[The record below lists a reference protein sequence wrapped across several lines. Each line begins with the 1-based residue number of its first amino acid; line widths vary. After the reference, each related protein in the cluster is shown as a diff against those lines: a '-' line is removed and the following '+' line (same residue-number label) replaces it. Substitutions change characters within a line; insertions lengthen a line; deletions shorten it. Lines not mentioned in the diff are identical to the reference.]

1 LKQSIK
7 VQFDYDFTL
16 VAIVTSLKQ
25 YRLTSYLNKALELQ
39 FLRTDDIQNQ
49 YNDDH
54 EDASYTRYC
63 ADDDENEVSFDVIS
77 NKHENGPLIKEKKE
91 VDFFLLVHGPKS
103 KIKLVDLIGKIN
115 SIQNVQLAFEV
126 DASQL
131 KSKQNLILE

>member
-1 LKQSIK
+1 MKQSIK

-54 EDASYTRYC
+54 EDGCYARYC
-63 ADDDENEVSFDVIS
+63 ADDEENELRFDLIF

-91 VDFFLLVHGPKS
+91 VDFFLLVYGPKS

>member
-16 VAIVTSLKQ
+16 VAIVASLKQ

-54 EDASYTRYC
+54 EDARYARYC
-63 ADDDENEVSFDVIS
+63 ADDEENELSFDVIS

-91 VDFFLLVHGPKS
+91 VDFFLLVYGPKS